1 MRRDERLDKYVDVRA
16 RVMTSAHE
24 HPAVQRDKG
33 KQNKDTAATRLTG
46 YRHSIDV
53 EPETTSRLAE
63 TSTWPVYE
71 LGVTV
76 DGR

>member
-24 HPAVQRDKG
+24 HPAVQRDTG
-33 KQNKDTAATRLTG
+33 KQNKDTATRLTG

-53 EPETTSRLAE
+53 EPEATSRNKHLA
-63 TSTWPVYE
+63 
-71 LGVTV
+71 GV
-76 DGR
+76 